1 MADKIYCGSG
11 KVIET
16 KYGKMLKL
24 SFREEDIDILR
35 QNLDNGWVNVNVGKK
50 KSPED
55 GKSTHYLTIDTWK
68 PERSNTN
75 GSKYDSNN
83 RPSLYPPPSDDD
95 DLNLPF

>member
-11 KVIET
+11 RVIDT

-24 SFREEDIDILR
+24 SFTEDDIKKL
-35 QNLDNGWVNVNVGKK
+35 QENLDNGWVNVNVGKK

-68 PERSNTN
+68 PEKN
-75 GSKYDSNN
+75 KYDENN
-83 RPSLYPPPSDDD
+83 RHGLDDSDDTKD
-95 DLNLPF
+95 SLPF